1 MILLIIRKII
11 IMVRTKAHDY
21 AENGKVIELQREIG
35 RDRNVVHEK
44 AGVRVY

>member
-1 MILLIIRKII
+1 
-11 IMVRTKAHDY
+11 MVHTKAHEY

-44 AGVRVY
+44 NYVRVY

>member
-1 MILLIIRKII
+1 
-11 IMVRTKAHDY
+11 MVNTKAHEY

-44 AGVRVY
+44 NDVRVY